1 MATRK
6 TVSFNDKVEVRYYDK
21 ESMIINNKS
30 RLLKPINL
38 IFISIIMIGI
48 YKYFS

>member
-21 ESMIINNKS
+21 ESIINNKS
-30 RLLKPINL
+30 RLLKPMNL

>member
-30 RLLKPINL
+30 RFFKGSNL
-38 IFISIIMIGI
+38 IF
-48 YKYFS
+48 